1 MNLSEIQELQSL
13 HEYPS
18 VSILLPTYRHSPEDL
33 QQNPVRVKNLVRQ
46 MTDRLNNEVSQEEAA
61 PLLQR
66 MQELTHDIDFSHP
79 GDGLALFVN
88 KNFARVM
95 YLPFQVPER
104 VVINNHFATRDL
116 LVAHARTPRYWTL
129 VLSERMTR
137 LFQGQDGKLME
148 VTSGGFPL
156 PLEIP
161 GVVTESGGNFGVE
174 QSALRNEDDRHYFQR
189 VDKHFGDVAG
199 QDSLPLAVVG
209 IERDLA
215 VFKEV
220 TKHGD
225 QIHATIQGRHR
236 ETTAA
241 ALVDLVWPAMAEALK
256 AKQQDV
262 LQRLD
267 SAIGAD
273 RFAAGVERIW
283 KLAQEGRINTLV
295 VEEDFRYPARLSNSG
310 ERIIATDG
318 ATGPNGMDDAVEEII
333 ETVLDKK
340 GQVAFVA
347 QGSLK
352 EHGSIA
358 AVRRY

>member
-46 MTDRLNNEVSQEEAA
+46 MTDRLNHEAPQEAA
-61 PLLQR
+61 PLIQR
-66 MQELTHDIDFSHP
+66 MQELMHDIDYSHP
-79 GDGLALFVN
+79 SAGLGLFVN
-88 KNFARVM
+88 KSFARVM
-95 YLPFQVPER
+95 YLPFQVAER
-104 VVINNHFATRDL
+104 VVINTHFVTRDL
-116 LVAHARTPRYWTL
+116 MIAHARAPRYWTL

-137 LFQGQDGKLME
+137 LLQGQDGKLTE
-148 VTSGGFPL
+148 FTGGGFPL

-174 QSALRNEDDRHYFQR
+174 QSARRNEDDRHYFQR
-189 VDKHFGDVAG
+189 VDKHFGEVAG
-199 QDSLPLAVVG
+199 TEPLPLAVVG

-215 VFKEV
+215 AFKEV
-220 TKHGD
+220 SKHND
-225 QIHATIQGRHR
+225 QVLAIVQGRHR
-236 ETTAA
+236 ESSAA
-241 ALVDLVWPAMAEALK
+241 MLADLVWPAMEQALK
-256 AKQQDV
+256 AKQQDI

-273 RFAAGVERIW
+273 RFAAGVDNIW
-283 KLAQEGRINTLV
+283 QLAQEGRINTLI
-295 VEEDFRYPARLSNSG
+295 VEENFHYPARLSDSG
-310 ERIIATDG
+310 AHFIASDG
-318 ATGPNGMDDAVEEII
+318 PDEMNDAVEEII
-333 ETVLDKK
+333 GSVLDKK

-347 QGSLK
+347 PGSLK
-352 EHGSIA
+352 EHGCIA